1 MQFDAGNAFG
11 SISHTATMAA
21 TAAASQHYHEAV
33 AGWLCD
39 EQHALLS
46 GTLTQAPCVITT
58 TQGIAQGGAESPML
72 FALAMSSVERT
83 FWQRLVDTTGLPKAD
98 LHQHIRVWMYVD
110 DVTLRASDGW
120 QLLAKEAWEAASAAH
135 GLLLRHDKTT

>member
-11 SISHTATMAA
+11 SISRTATLAA

-46 GTLTQAPCVITT
+46 GTVTQAPCVITT
-58 TQGIAQGGAESPML
+58 TQGIAQGGAESPMTLL
-72 FALAMSSVERT
+72 FALAM
-83 FWQRLVDTTGLPKAD
+83 
-98 LHQHIRVWMYVD
+98 
-110 DVTLRASDGW
+110 
-120 QLLAKEAWEAASAAH
+120 
-135 GLLLRHDKTT
+135 